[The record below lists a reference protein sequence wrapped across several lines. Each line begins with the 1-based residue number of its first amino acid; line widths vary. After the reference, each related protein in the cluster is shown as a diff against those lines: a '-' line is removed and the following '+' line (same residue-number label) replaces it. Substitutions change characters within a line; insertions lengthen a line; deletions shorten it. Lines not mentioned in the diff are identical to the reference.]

1 MSVTIN
7 RARIGSVSLDC
18 PDSTTL
24 AGVFAT
30 LFGVE
35 VAYTLKAAPYSVLT
49 AFDCP
54 CGGLRTTVDL
64 PGPTPRCPS
73 TSRLLTSMP

>member
-1 MSVTIN
+1 MTIN

-35 VAYTLKAAPYSVLT
+35 VAYDTEGCAVL
-49 AFDCP
+49 
-54 CGGLRTTVDL
+54 
-64 PGPTPRCPS
+64 
-73 TSRLLTSMP
+73 RLDGI